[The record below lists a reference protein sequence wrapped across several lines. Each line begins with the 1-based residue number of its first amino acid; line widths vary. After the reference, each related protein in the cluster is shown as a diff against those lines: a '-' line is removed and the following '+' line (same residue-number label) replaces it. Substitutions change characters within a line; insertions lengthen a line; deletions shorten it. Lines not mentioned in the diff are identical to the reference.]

1 MLSAGVPEGE
11 GEGEV
16 PVPAGGGGGEMTHQ
30 ASGLLAR
37 PVLFCTVRGRRA
49 GQGANESSVRV

>member
-37 PVLFCTVRGRRA
+37 PVLFCGVGGKGGGGGGEQRA
-49 GQGANESSVRV
+49 GGA